1 MKKLIQLM
9 AFLTLFF
16 AMLQLNAVAQKVVAK
31 PAAATK
37 VKNNIK
43 LKSNG
48 FKVKEAYLLFD
59 DGTAVPEDNKVEIN
73 QRINLVLIIDG
84 GWKVVDGLV
93 YPGASEK
100 ISLSNGSVV
109 LNEPDLFT
117 AYDATGVS
125 PKDAGYITLKA
136 VITQIDNKKLY
147 IIVNFK
153 VWDKKSMSTITGS
166 YKFFIK

>member
-1 MKKLIQLM
+1 MMKKLIQLM

-48 FKVKEAYLLFD
+48 FKVKEASLLFD

-73 QRINLVLIIDG
+73 QRINLVMIIDG
-84 GWKVVDGLV
+84 GC
-93 YPGASEK
+93 
-100 ISLSNGSVV
+100 
-109 LNEPDLFT
+109 
-117 AYDATGVS
+117 
-125 PKDAGYITLKA
+125 
-136 VITQIDNKKLY
+136 Q
-147 IIVNFK
+147 
-153 VWDKKSMSTITGS
+153 
-166 YKFFIK
+166 

>member
-1 MKKLIQLM
+1 M
-9 AFLTLFF
+9 A
-16 AMLQLNAVAQKVVAK
+16 
-31 PAAATK
+31 
-37 VKNNIK
+37 
-43 LKSNG
+43 
-48 FKVKEAYLLFD
+48 
-59 DGTAVPEDNKVEIN
+59 
-73 QRINLVLIIDG
+73 
-84 GWKVVDGLV
+84 
-93 YPGASEK
+93 GASEK

-153 VWDKKSMSTITGS
+153 VWDKKSSSVITGS